1 MTDVFLDPYLLAL
14 PDSTQPQHG
23 LEDYLSVLLDWNALL
38 GRQGLRFLKATEAD
52 ATLYQGEAA
61 PTWDNVSAANKT
73 CSSVYI
79 QERDVV
85 EVVELFLRRS
95 VAVETV
101 SDMEVFATDGVQ
113 VQPLPLLCGRPDHF
127 VAHCHDLLML
137 AGVHQF
143 MDPPDL
149 PQFLATRF
157 LSHEA
162 VDATF
167 EGRVLWREAG
177 QTDHDRIISG
187 SLRLSST
194 AYDLE
199 RQLDPIVFWQNGH
212 IEGAL
217 SLYLGTH
224 QTGFYGPIQNR
235 KLGFRFAPA
244 FWELLKPSGFSHD
257 PPKIERLLRAL
268 RETVTGIRME
278 DVHALRTGVGG
289 NSPQRNRNKDLAWR
303 RDIDREYHLHYW
315 ATSNGPEFVQVGVHN
330 NFEI

>member
-1 MTDVFLDPYLLAL
+1 MADVFLDPYLLAL
-14 PDSTQPQHG
+14 PDSTQPQYG
-23 LEDYLSVLLDWNALL
+23 LKDYVSVLLGWEALL
-38 GRQGLRFLKATEAD
+38 GQQGLRFLKSKEAD

-61 PTWDNVSAANKT
+61 PTWENVSAAIKT
-73 CSSVYI
+73 CGADYI
-79 QERDVV
+79 QERDVTK
-85 EVVELFLRRS
+85 VVEQFLRIS

-101 SDMEVFATDGVQ
+101 SDIEEFATDGVQ
-113 VQPLPLLCGRPDHF
+113 VQPLSLMCGRPDHF

-137 AGVHQF
+137 AGIHQI

-167 EGRVLWREAG
+167 EGYVLLREAG
-177 QTDHDRIISG
+177 QTDQERTIRG
-187 SLRLSST
+187 SLRLSGT

-199 RQLDPIVFWQNGH
+199 RQLDPIVFWQNGY

-217 SLYLGTH
+217 SLYLGT
-224 QTGFYGPIQNR
+224 QQAGFYGPIQNR
-235 KLGFRFAPA
+235 KQGFRFAPA

-278 DVHALRTGVGG
+278 DVHSLRTGVGG
-289 NSPQRNRNKDLAWR
+289 NSPQRKRNRDLAWR
-303 RDIDREYHLHYW
+303 RDIDSEYHLHYW